1 MKKLLVLLLGIAFIA
16 IACNKDPELPIDK
29 FTKTFDGNFTEY
41 TCDSIQ
47 SVKGIFEN
55 YRVEFT
61 KVSDTELNGK
71 LFDDAGNKLFSF
83 KANLKAEDNTQIKIL
98 NFKYNSETLF
108 GGGQI
113 SNNKLDLQ
121 FATTSCPAGEN
132 SYRVTREFKEL

>member
-1 MKKLLVLLLGIAFIA
+1 MKKLLVLLLGISFIA
-16 IACNKDPELPIDK
+16 VACHKDPELPIDK
-29 FTKTFDGNFTEY
+29 FTKTFDGNYKEY
-41 TCDSIQ
+41 TCDSVQAI
-47 SVKGIFEN
+47 KNIFED

-61 KVSDTELNGK
+61 KESDTKLNGK
-71 LFDDAGNKLFSF
+71 LIDDAGNKLFSF
-83 KANLKAEDNTQIKIL
+83 EAELNADDDTKIKIS
-98 NFKYNSETLF
+98 NFSYNSETLF